1 MAGDPAKKKDEGGGL
16 LSTLLVALGL
26 GLLGAGG
33 GGYLGYS
40 IAPDPAPPAKVD
52 DAGGADRPV
61 TDEATVTSNE
71 PHGGQ
76 QTGSKSAEGKSA
88 GHAEKSGD
96 AHGGGN
102 GGGHGGGHGSGHAE
116 KDPKATLTAQHA
128 RPIDFSVMT
137 VKELPPIVTNLAKP
151 ETAWIR
157 LQAAIVFDPKE
168 FPHAEKLAPEIMSD
182 ITAYLRSLSIGAL
195 EGADGLRRL
204 QEELEE
210 RVAIRSE
217 HKVRELIIET
227 MVVQ

>member
-1 MAGDPAKKKDEGGGL
+1 MAGDPAKKKDEGSGL

-40 IAPDPAPPAKVD
+40 IARDPTPPAKADEVH
-52 DAGGADRPV
+52 GGDRPV
-61 TDEATVTSNE
+61 SDEAEPTGNE
-71 PHGGQ
+71 AHGKQ
-76 QTGSKSAEGKSA
+76 QGEAKSTEGKSA
-88 GHAEKSGD
+88 GHEEKSGG

-102 GGGHGGGHGSGHAE
+102 GGGRGGGHAE
-116 KDPKATLTAQHA
+116 KEPKATLTAPHA

-217 HKVRELIIET
+217 HKVREFIIET

>member
-40 IAPDPAPPAKVD
+40 IAPDPARPAKVD
-52 DAGGADRPV
+52 DARDGDRPV
-61 TDEATVTSNE
+61 SEEAGPMANE
-71 PHGGQ
+71 PDGEQ
-76 QTGSKSAEGKSA
+76 QAESKSAEGKHA
-88 GHAEKSGD
+88 GTEKKSGD

-102 GGGHGGGHGSGHAE
+102 GAGHGSGHGE
-116 KDPKATLTAQHA
+116 KEPKATLMAQHA
-128 RPIDFSVMT
+128 QPIDFSVMT

-157 LQAAIVFDPKE
+157 LQAAIVFDPRE

-204 QEELEE
+204 QEELDE

-217 HKVRELIIET
+217 HKVREFIIET